1 MHKLDDGDCDAD
13 DNDSTADSDDNA
25 FVESLHTLAITIVS
39 LRLENFMS
47 HVVLQTIFRCEVFLT
62 LIAHCSDDNAFA
74 SVHLLTPSI
83 PIVSQRLENGPVA
96 ICVPTYRLQ
105 VRIIKLASLSTPC
118 FLLQLH
124 AEENGEILKLK
135 MEKS

>member
-74 SVHLLTPSI
+74 SVHLLTHSI

-124 AEENGEILKLK
+124 AEEN
-135 MEKS
+135 

>member
-25 FVESLHTLAITIVS
+25 YVESLHTLAITIVS

-74 SVHLLTPSI
+74 SVHLLTHSI

-135 MEKS
+135 IEKS

>member
-74 SVHLLTPSI
+74 SVHLLTHSI

>member
-1 MHKLDDGDCDAD
+1 
-13 DNDSTADSDDNA
+13 
-25 FVESLHTLAITIVS
+25 
-39 LRLENFMS
+39 MS

-74 SVHLLTPSI
+74 SVHLLTHSI

-105 VRIIKLASLSTPC
+105 VRIIKLASLSIPC

>member
-1 MHKLDDGDCDAD
+1 
-13 DNDSTADSDDNA
+13 
-25 FVESLHTLAITIVS
+25 
-39 LRLENFMS
+39 MS

-74 SVHLLTPSI
+74 SVHLLTHSI